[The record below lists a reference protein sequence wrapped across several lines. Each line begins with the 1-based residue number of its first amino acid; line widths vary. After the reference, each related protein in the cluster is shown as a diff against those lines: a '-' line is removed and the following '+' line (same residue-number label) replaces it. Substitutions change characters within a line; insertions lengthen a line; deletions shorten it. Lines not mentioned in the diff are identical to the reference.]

1 MPFVITYGFTNEV
14 VENNACLNPPTRSPI
29 AKIC

>member
-1 MPFVITYGFTNEV
+1 MPFVITYGVTNEV
-14 VENNACLNPPTRSPI
+14 VENNEYLNPPSRSPI